1 MQRKSTRSLLGS
13 LALLALAAS
22 AQEPPA
28 VTVTGGKIQGG
39 TVTGGGAV
47 FKGIPFA
54 APPVGDL
61 RWREPMPVKPW
72 TGTRDA
78 THFGVRCMQSG
89 ADVSEDCLYINVWTP
104 EWPIEIAQTGDVV
117 DPRRRELRGCVLRSH
132 FRRRKPWRNMEW
144 CS

>member
-1 MQRKSTRSLLGS
+1 MQRELTLSGFAS
-13 LALLALAAS
+13 LALLALVAS

-28 VTVTGGKIQGG
+28 VTVTGGRVQGG
-39 TVTGGGAV
+39 TFQGGGAV

-78 THFGVRCMQSG
+78 TH
-89 ADVSEDCLYINVWTP
+89 T
-104 EWPIEIAQTGDVV
+104 
-117 DPRRRELRGCVLRSH
+117 REPVNGSRERVFWLLR
-132 FRRRKPWRNMEW
+132 
-144 CS
+144 

>member
-1 MQRKSTRSLLGS
+1 MQRKSTLSLFAS
-13 LALLALAAS
+13 LALLALVAS

-39 TVTGGGAV
+39 TLKGGGAV

-72 TGTRDA
+72 TAISHALTFA
-78 THFGVRCMQSG
+78 TISD
-89 ADVSEDCLYINVWTP
+89 DVTKPSSRKKIVASTAVLISPTVANDSALSDT
-104 EWPIEIAQTGDVV
+104 A
-117 DPRRRELRGCVLRSH
+117 RRRHASAMRT
-132 FRRRKPWRNMEW
+132 RRLSSEVGSGMRPA
-144 CS
+144 